1 MMYILKKLKE
11 NAAKHKEPI
20 WNVIIWIT
28 IYTYIY
34 RCVCVHIYTHHT
46 VKKLPILGEVL
57 KFFMLP
63 IQSQEHLAIKY
74 YFQERN
80 QHTVLVLIA
89 IFAFEY
95 WLIEFLP
102 LPILNS
108 MLVWSLNTYFFFI
121 FVVRA
126 TWRGCLA
133 AGFRPH

>member
-1 MMYILKKLKE
+1 M
-11 NAAKHKEPI
+11 
-20 WNVIIWIT
+20 
-28 IYTYIY
+28 
-34 RCVCVHIYTHHT
+34 
-46 VKKLPILGEVL
+46 KKLPILGEVL

-108 MLVWSLNTYFFFI
+108 MLVWSLNTYMFFLFLLSGLLEG
-121 FVVRA
+121 VA
-126 TWRGCLA
+126 
-133 AGFRPH
+133 